1 MRIGVDITLP
11 GLLAAA
17 VLLPGTLPSVALAG
31 GPDTATNPTSRQP
44 EDANTPTQASG
55 SLEDNHVTQ
64 QIRAAL
70 MADGSLSSQ
79 AKRVDVRTN
88 ADAVTLRGA
97 VTADEKD
104 KIEQVASQYAGAR
117 QVASQL
123 QVRREF

>member
-1 MRIGVDITLP
+1 MRTRVDLSLP

-17 VLLPGTLPSVALAG
+17 ALLPGALPTVALAG
-31 GPDTATNPTSRQP
+31 GPENATNPTSLQP
-44 EDANTPTQASG
+44 ADANTPTQASG
-55 SLEDNHVTQ
+55 SLDDNRVTQ

-70 MADGSLSSQ
+70 MADGSLSAE
-79 AKRVDVRTN
+79 AKGVDVRTN

-104 KIEQVASQYAGAR
+104 EIEHVASQYAGVR

-123 QVRREF
+123 QVRNF